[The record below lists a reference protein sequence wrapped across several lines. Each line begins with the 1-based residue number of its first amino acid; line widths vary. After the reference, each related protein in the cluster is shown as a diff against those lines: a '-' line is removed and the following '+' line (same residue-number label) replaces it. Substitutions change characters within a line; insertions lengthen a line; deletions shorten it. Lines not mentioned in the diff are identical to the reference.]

1 MKYDAL
7 SKVRGV
13 FWLAV
18 VPVGGSIVRITR
30 LVTGR
35 IFVLASDR
43 GLDSRTKTPYFMSGE
58 KMFGKG
64 SRGIRIDDFGFE
76 TEKENYLDFLDL

>member
-1 MKYDAL
+1 
-7 SKVRGV
+7 
-13 FWLAV
+13 
-18 VPVGGSIVRITR
+18 
-30 LVTGR
+30 
-35 IFVLASDR
+35 
-43 GLDSRTKTPYFMSGE
+43 MSGE